1 MLRSLSHS
9 QLLFEFWVGLVHPI
23 LFQIVVDCHHQG
35 RPRWI
40 PNFWCY
46 SAARSAKR
54 MNAGPGSQAVFV
66 VTSSSN
72 TNGSSN
78 YGLCCR
84 SRQGFLVV
92 KCMKIIKRRCNSQKS
107 PIKIN
112 SDVLVILQK
121 CNCQFGSLF
130 TLHIY
135 KLLTLKVKH
144 LPRLPFFLGSCR

>member
-1 MLRSLSHS
+1 
-9 QLLFEFWVGLVHPI
+9 
-23 LFQIVVDCHHQG
+23 
-35 RPRWI
+35 
-40 PNFWCY
+40 
-46 SAARSAKR
+46 

-66 VTSSSN
+66 VMSSSN

-144 LPRLPFFLGSCR
+144 LPRLPFFWDHAANHCKNMDDDGSPQDLYLKITLS